1 MTVRITNIQHFSLD
15 DGPGIRTT
23 VFLKGCPLRCVWCHN
38 PESQNPFCEILSE
51 SDGTI
56 QTAGRDC
63 QVEAVMQEVLKD
75 EVYYIQSGG
84 GVTISGGE
92 PVLQVDFLENLLKAA
107 KNKDIHTCVETCGYA
122 PSGDFEKIAP
132 LVDCFLFDWK
142 ESDPEKHLAFTGV
155 DNHLIRENLAL
166 LDRLG
171 CEIILRLPLI
181 PGYNDTREHLK
192 GCAEIANK
200 YWNNRRMK
208 NATGKTLF
216 IKVYLYSF
224 MPDYSHITGLYVDGR
239 NHCRENAENGG
250 YHSVQSVEQY
260 YHED

>member
-1 MTVRITNIQHFSLD
+1 MKGSSGTIFDISRYCLN

-92 PVLQVDFLENLLKAA
+92 PMQQIDFLENLLKAA

-122 PSGDFEKIAP
+122 PSSDFEKIAP

-166 LDRLG
+166 MDRLG

-192 GCAEIANK
+192 GCAEITNK
-200 YWNNRRMK
+200 YKSIKAIEILPYHPLGTAKLKKLGRMDEAVKIAVPSK
-208 NATGKTLF
+208 NL
-216 IKVYLYSF
+216 LDNYSSQLR
-224 MPDYSHITGLYVDGR
+224 MMTAVDV
-239 NHCRENAENGG
+239 CVC
-250 YHSVQSVEQY
+250 S
-260 YHED
+260 